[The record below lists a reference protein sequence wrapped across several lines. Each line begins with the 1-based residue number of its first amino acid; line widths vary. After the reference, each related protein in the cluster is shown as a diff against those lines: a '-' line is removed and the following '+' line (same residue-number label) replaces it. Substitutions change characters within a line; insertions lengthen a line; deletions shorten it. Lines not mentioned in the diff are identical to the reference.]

1 LAYIVPTLLISLG
14 VLSAGFGLKGFLASV
29 NFIDGG
35 VTGVSMLLAN
45 TTGISLS
52 IWLPIINLPFMVIA
66 YRLLGWAFAVRS
78 ILAITALAVVIAV
91 VPYPDVTHDLLLT
104 AVFGGFF
111 LGAGIALAVRSGAV
125 LDGTEIAALL
135 ISRRAAVLRVGDV
148 ILMFNVVLFTVAM
161 ATLGVNTALY
171 SILTYLSAART
182 LDFVLYGIDE
192 YTAITIV
199 SNQHQA
205 IRERITGQLG
215 RGVTIYKGEG
225 GMSGAEQKILYCVV
239 TRLEIGKVKALVR
252 ECDRDAFIVS
262 HGLLGAEGGVV
273 KRRHLP

>member
-1 LAYIVPTLLISLG
+1 VQFLVSLLLISLG
-14 VLSAGFGLKGFLASV
+14 ILSAGFGLKGFLQSSG
-29 NFIDGG
+29 FIDGG

-45 TTGISLS
+45 TTGLPLS
-52 IWLPIINLPFMVIA
+52 VWLPIINLPFIAIA
-66 YRLLGWAFAVRS
+66 YRLLGWAFALRS
-78 ILAITALAVVIAV
+78 VLAIGALALVIAT

-111 LGAGIALAVRSGAV
+111 LGAGIALAVRGGAV

-135 ISRRAAVLRVGDV
+135 ISRRAHILRVGDL
-148 ILMFNVVLFTVAM
+148 ILLFNVVLFTIAV
-161 ATLGVNTALY
+161 ATLGVNRALY
-171 SILTYLSAART
+171 SILTYVAAART

-199 SNQHQA
+199 STQHAA
-205 IRERITGQLG
+205 IRDRITHQLG

-225 GMSGAEQKILYCVV
+225 GMSGAEQQILYCVV
-239 TRLEIGKVKALVR
+239 TRLEIGKIKSLVR

-262 HGLLGAEGGVV
+262 HALTGAEGGVV
-273 KRRHLP
+273 KKRVI